1 LSNALRIVPLG
12 GLGEIGRNMMALECG
27 NDIIVIDCGLMF
39 PEQEM
44 LGIDLVIPDISWLV
58 ERSSRVRAICITHG
72 HEDHVG
78 ALSFVLP
85 RLDVPVYGTALS
97 LALAKNKLKEH
108 KLLSTARLNTVHP
121 GSNVD
126 FGCFNVEWI
135 HTTHSIPDSCA
146 LAIRTPQGVV
156 IHTGDFKLDPTP
168 IHGEPPDM
176 ARFSQLA
183 GEGVLL
189 LLSDSTNVETEGST
203 PSERSVGAGLT
214 PIFEAAPGRL
224 IVAAFASN
232 LGRVQQVVDAAAEFD
247 RSCFLAGRSMLNNVR
262 AAAELGFL
270 RQGETG
276 FLNPKQLQARDDKDV
291 VVLCTGA
298 QGEPFSAL
306 TRIANGEH
314 PIVDIHEGDTVIIS
328 ANPIPGNEEAV
339 HRTINQL
346 YKRGARVFSGA
357 RHHVHASGHASRD
370 ELALMLA
377 TVRPQYFVPVHGEY
391 RHLAIHADLAK
402 TVGIPAERVLPVDSG
417 SILEIDAG
425 GIRKLKAKASAEY
438 VYVDGLTMGDSGEEV
453 LRDRRD
459 MAHDGVV
466 VISMALDR
474 RSGHLLGPPKL
485 MARGMSEDTETTRL
499 LNDLQNRIRTRFAE
513 AAGEGVEAQVH
524 ADVARYISKRS
535 NRRPLILP
543 VVVRI

>member
-1 LSNALRIVPLG
+1 
-12 GLGEIGRNMMALECG
+12 MMALECG
-27 NDIIVIDCGLMF
+27 KDIIVIDCGLMF

-44 LGIDLVIPDISWLV
+44 LGIDLVIPDITWLM

-72 HEDHVG
+72 HEDHIG

-85 RLDVPVYGTALS
+85 RLNVPVYGTALS

-108 KLLSTARLNTVHP
+108 KLLSTTELNTVSP
-121 GSNVD
+121 GSKVT
-126 FGCFNVEWI
+126 FGCFTVEWV
-135 HTTHSIPDSCA
+135 HTTHSVPDSCA
-146 LAIRTPQGVV
+146 LAIRTPHGTVV
-156 IHTGDFKLDPTP
+156 HTGDFKLDATP
-168 IHGEPPDM
+168 IHGLPPDM
-176 ARFSQLA
+176 ARFGQLA
-183 GEGVLL
+183 EEGVVL
-189 LLSDSTNVETEGST
+189 LLSDSTNVEVEGST
-203 PSERSVGAGLT
+203 PSERSVGAGLV
-214 PIFEAAPGRL
+214 PIFEGAPGRL

-232 LGRVQQVVDAAAEFD
+232 LGRVQQVIDAAAEFD
-247 RSCFLAGRSMLNNVR
+247 RRCFLAGRSMLNNVS
-262 AAAELGFL
+262 AATELGFL
-270 RQGETG
+270 RPGDAG
-276 FLNPKQLQARDDKDV
+276 FLSPKQLAKRDDKDV

-314 PIVDIHEGDTVIIS
+314 PIVDVHEGDTVIIS

-339 HRTINQL
+339 HRTINRL

-377 TVRPQYFVPVHGEY
+377 TIRPKYFVPVHGEY

-402 TVGIPAERVLPVDSG
+402 AVGIASENVVPVDNG
-417 SILEIDAG
+417 TILEIDEH
-425 GIRKLKAKASAEY
+425 GIHKAKKRASAEY
-438 VYVDGLTMGDSGEEV
+438 VYVDGLTMGESGEEV

-474 RSGHLLGPPKL
+474 KSGRLLGEPEL
-485 MARGMSEDTETTRL
+485 IARGMSEDAETNRL
-499 LNDLQNRIRTRFAE
+499 LSDARNRIRRRFSNE
-513 AAGEGVEAQVH
+513 AGSGVEALIH
-524 ADVARYISKRS
+524 NEVAGYIAKRS
-535 NRRPLILP
+535 QRRPLILP
-543 VVVRI
+543 VVIKI